1 MAVAVVIFLVSAAS
15 LGLELIL
22 VRALSIG
29 HWHSFSYFVIS
40 TALLGFAAGGTLVV
54 LSSRFL
60 SKFNKT
66 AMWLF
71 CFVFA
76 LSVPIVFYLSQKLRL
91 DELQLIWDKHQ
102 LVYLFGYYLLF
113 FIPFF
118 CAGSVV
124 ALSFT
129 VYGQKVHRLY
139 FWNMAGSAVGTCLA
153 VGLMYIFAPQ
163 DLLLVMSILGFT
175 ACIVAAI
182 EISWKR
188 IILTVVSA
196 LLCLWVFSP
205 LSGAK
210 LNLDINMAENKSLVY
225 YQALPDVEIVDVRYS
240 PLARLDSIKAPTIRY
255 FPGLSFN
262 FQGDL
267 PEQLLIISDADGI
280 TAVNRFE
287 GLKELG
293 CYDFMSSAL
302 AYHLVENPKACVI
315 GAGGGSDICQAL
327 AAGANNVTAVEMNP
341 HIIDLMKSEFD
352 EFSSSLYKRDDV
364 KVVQAEGRSFLE
376 TTKEHF
382 DIINISLLDSFS
394 ASSAGLY
401 ALNESHLYTVEAVE
415 AALKKLNH
423 DGMLTITRVLKTPAR
438 DGLKM
443 FATLVET
450 LRRTGISQP
459 EEHLIMIRSWSTSTI
474 VASRKAFSREQVKSV
489 RNFAEGRSFDLVYV
503 PGIEQ
508 DEINRFHQLE
518 TPVYYEACQRI
529 LSEGRE
535 DFYRD
540 YPYNIRPATDDRPY
554 FFDFFKWK
562 TLSVMIRS
570 MGRQWLLFSEWGY
583 LVLAATLLQA
593 ILASVVLILLPL
605 FVAKNIKS
613 VKHGKAVTV
622 CYFLLLGLAYMFLE
636 MGFIQKMTLL
646 IGHPVFGV
654 AVTLSGFLFF
664 SGCGSLL
671 SERFIRNDYR
681 RILTAVVM
689 IVLLGILL
697 IGFLQIG
704 FDWLL
709 GFSRTTRIILA
720 ILITAPLAFFMGMP
734 FPSGLKCTHMSRE
747 PLVPWAWGV
756 NGFASVTA
764 AVLGTFVAIS
774 AGFIFVGFMALLF
787 YALSLIAAKRIC
799 IQQVR

>member
-1 MAVAVVIFLVSAAS
+1 
-15 LGLELIL
+15 
-22 VRALSIG
+22 
-29 HWHSFSYFVIS
+29 
-40 TALLGFAAGGTLVV
+40 
-54 LSSRFL
+54 
-60 SKFNKT
+60 
-66 AMWLF
+66 
-71 CFVFA
+71 
-76 LSVPIVFYLSQKLRL
+76 
-91 DELQLIWDKHQ
+91 
-102 LVYLFGYYLLF
+102 
-113 FIPFF
+113 
-118 CAGSVV
+118 
-124 ALSFT
+124 
-129 VYGQKVHRLY
+129 
-139 FWNMAGSAVGTCLA
+139 
-153 VGLMYIFAPQ
+153 
-163 DLLLVMSILGFT
+163 
-175 ACIVAAI
+175 
-182 EISWKR
+182 
-188 IILTVVSA
+188 
-196 LLCLWVFSP
+196 
-205 LSGAK
+205 
-210 LNLDINMAENKSLVY
+210 
-225 YQALPDVEIVDVRYS
+225 
-240 PLARLDSIKAPTIRY
+240 
-255 FPGLSFN
+255 
-262 FQGDL
+262 
-267 PEQLLIISDADGI
+267 
-280 TAVNRFE
+280 
-287 GLKELG
+287 
-293 CYDFMSSAL
+293 
-302 AYHLVENPKACVI
+302 
-315 GAGGGSDICQAL
+315 
-327 AAGANNVTAVEMNP
+327 
-341 HIIDLMKSEFD
+341 
-352 EFSSSLYKRDDV
+352 
-364 KVVQAEGRSFLE
+364 
-376 TTKEHF
+376 
-382 DIINISLLDSFS
+382 
-394 ASSAGLY
+394 
-401 ALNESHLYTVEAVE
+401 
-415 AALKKLNH
+415 
-423 DGMLTITRVLKTPAR
+423 
-438 DGLKM
+438 
-443 FATLVET
+443 
-450 LRRTGISQP
+450 
-459 EEHLIMIRSWSTSTI
+459 
-474 VASRKAFSREQVKSV
+474 
-489 RNFAEGRSFDLVYV
+489 
-503 PGIEQ
+503 
-508 DEINRFHQLE
+508 
-518 TPVYYEACQRI
+518 VYYEACQRI

-570 MGRQWLLFSEWGY
+570 MGRQWLLFSEWSY